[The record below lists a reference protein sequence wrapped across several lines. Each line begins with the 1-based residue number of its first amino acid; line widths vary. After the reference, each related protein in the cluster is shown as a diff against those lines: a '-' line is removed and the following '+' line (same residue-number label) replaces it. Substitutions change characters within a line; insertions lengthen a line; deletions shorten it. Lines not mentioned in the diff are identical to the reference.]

1 MYFLYLLECKDGTVY
16 TGITT
21 DVTRRFE
28 EHKNGIG
35 SRYTRSRKVKR
46 LLYTEKH
53 KDRSSASKREAEV
66 KRMPK
71 AKKLL
76 LIKRKT
82 LRFARVSQKKQ
93 FLSS

>member
-1 MYFLYLLECKDGTVY
+1 MYLVYLLECKDGTIY

-21 DVTRRFE
+21 NVKRRLE

-53 KDRSSASKREAEV
+53 KNRSSASKREAEI
-66 KRMPK
+66 KRMPRK
-71 AKKLL
+71 KKLDFVKVL
-76 LIKRKT
+76 PT
-82 LRFARVSQKKQ
+82 L
-93 FLSS
+93 